1 MLANCSPGI
10 FSKRNG
16 GKQIWFDAMTKEQTG
31 LDERGVFEY
40 VTKQETK
47 DRGYPDPIDM
57 QCLFDTKINPDGS
70 FAKVKAR
77 SVLRGDTAAAE
88 CCMQKHTEF
97 QYCIGIFCMATRG
110 RD

>member
-1 MLANCSPGI
+1 
-10 FSKRNG
+10 
-16 GKQIWFDAMTKEQTG
+16 MTKEQTG

-40 VTKQETK
+40 VTKQDTK

-77 SVLRGDTAAAE
+77 SVLRCTFLI
-88 CCMQKHTEF
+88 H
-97 QYCIGIFCMATRG
+97 
-110 RD
+110 